1 MSLIALDNPRDSA
14 ERAVSELL
22 KVPAVA
28 DELGRVFA
36 SHGHVLHLVGGSVRD
51 ALLGRA
57 GGPLHR
63 PTPAVPGHAGSRPAG
78 PGRQPGS
85 AQGEAAPAY
94 ADLDFA
100 TDAHPERILE
110 ITRGWADA
118 VWAAGIAFGTVG
130 LVRRGIRYEITT
142 YRAEAY
148 DRDSRNPTVRYGDS
162 LADDLSRRDFTVNA
176 MAVSVPGHEFVDLF
190 GGLGDL
196 ARGVLRTP
204 GLPERS
210 FDDDPLRILRAA
222 RFEAALGLTP
232 APEVVAAMTSRAD
245 RLKIVSA
252 ERIRDELRKLIVAP
266 DPVAGLGRL
275 VEPGVAAI
283 VLPELPALKMEIDE
297 HHQHK
302 DVYVHTMTVLR
313 QAMALEGPAS
323 DANGGPDEILRWAAL
338 LHDIGKPRTRRHLA
352 GGGVSFHHH
361 EVVGRDMVRRRLSAL
376 RFPKDVTD
384 AIAQLVFLHLRFHGY
399 GKGEWTDSAVRRYV
413 HDAGPLLPRLNKLVR
428 SDCTTRNR
436 RKAENLARA
445 YDSLEE
451 RIAELSAREE
461 IAAIRP
467 ELSGDDIMALL
478 GLKPGRLV
486 GAARAHML
494 DYRFEAGLVGREAA
508 EAELFRWAREH
519 DVPIP
524 DVPIPDG
531 PIPDGPIPDGADA
544 TGNPDG

>member
-1 MSLIALDNPRDSA
+1 VSVICLDNPRDSA

-57 GGPLHR
+57 DGPPDG
-63 PTPAVPGHAGSRPAG
+63 PTPSGSGHVGSHPTGQAPRG
-78 PGRQPGS
+78 GS
-85 AQGEAAPAY
+85 DGSGASAAY

-100 TDAHPERILE
+100 TDARPERILE
-110 ITRGWADA
+110 IARAWADA
-118 VWAAGIAFGTVG
+118 VWEAGIAFGTVG
-130 LVRRGIRYEITT
+130 LVRRGVRFEVTT

-148 DRDSRNPTVRYGDS
+148 DRDSRNPTVRYGES
-162 LADDLSRRDFTVNA
+162 LAEDLVRRDFTVNA

-204 GLPERS
+204 GPPERS

-232 APEVVAAMTSRAD
+232 TPEVVAAMTSRAE
-245 RLKIVSA
+245 RLRIVSM
-252 ERIRDELRKLIVAP
+252 ERIRDELRKLMVAP

-275 VEPGVAAI
+275 VDTGVADI
-283 VLPELPALKMEIDE
+283 VLPELPALRMEIDE

-302 DVYVHTMTVLR
+302 DVYVHTMTVLS
-313 QAMALEGPAS
+313 QAMALEGPPS
-323 DANGGPDEILRWAAL
+323 VPGGGPDEILRWAAL
-338 LHDIGKPRTRRHLA
+338 LHDIGKPRTRRHVT

-361 EVVGRDMVRRRLSAL
+361 EVVGRDMVRKRLTAL
-376 RFPKDVTD
+376 RFPKDVID
-384 AIAQLVFLHLRFHGY
+384 AIALLVFLHLRFHGY

-413 HDAGPLLPRLNKLVR
+413 HDAGPRLGQLNKLVR

-436 RKAENLARA
+436 RKAESLART

-451 RIAELSAREE
+451 RVVELSAREE
-461 IAAIRP
+461 IASIRP

-478 GLKPGRLV
+478 GLRPGRLV
-486 GAARAHML
+486 GQARAHML
-494 DYRFEAGLVGREAA
+494 DYRFDAGLVGREAA
-508 EAELFRWAREH
+508 EAELLRWAREN
-519 DVPIP
+519 DIPIP
-524 DVPIPDG
+524 PHVPDG
-531 PIPDGPIPDGADA
+531 G
-544 TGNPDG
+544 